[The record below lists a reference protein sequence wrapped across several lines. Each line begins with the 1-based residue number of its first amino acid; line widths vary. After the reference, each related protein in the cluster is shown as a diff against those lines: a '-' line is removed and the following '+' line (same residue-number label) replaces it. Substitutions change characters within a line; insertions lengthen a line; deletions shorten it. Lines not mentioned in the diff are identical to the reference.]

1 MACVT
6 VRDLPAKTLRAL
18 KKRAGMNRR
27 SLNGEILYIFDRVV
41 SGMSEFD
48 IIRETRAAKQ
58 RAALRSVAGRWE
70 DNRSAAEIIAE
81 IEGAR
86 TPGREVDFD
95 LA

>member
-58 RAALRSVAGRWE
+58 RAALRSVAGQWE
-70 DNRSAAEIIAE
+70 DDRAAAEIIAE
-81 IEGAR
+81 IEGTR

>member
-6 VRDLPAKTLRAL
+6 VRDLPAKTLSAL
-18 KKRAGMNRR
+18 KKRAGMHRR
-27 SLNGEILYIFDRVV
+27 SLNGEILYIFDRVI

-58 RAALRSVAGRWE
+58 RAALRSVVGLWE
-70 DNRSAAEIIAE
+70 DDRSAAEIIAE